1 MSQENEESPYRLNLT
16 PYGTHALLVAEVPAN
31 SRVLEIGSATGYM
44 GEYLIKEKECKV
56 WGVEPVVKWRDIAAK
71 RGYEEVSS
79 LSDEAYLKTLPA
91 GTAFDCI
98 LLADVLEHMP
108 DPEKTLTALRQY
120 CAPDG
125 RLIISLPNIA
135 HYSTRWGLLMGKWD
149 MTDWGIL
156 DRTHLHFYTKKTA
169 GEMIRQAGYEIEKCR
184 PAAGYIETWGE
195 WFFSIG
201 KRLLFTWPEFFA
213 PQFIFVAKPR

>member
-1 MSQENEESPYRLNLT
+1 MDKKEESPYRLNLT
-16 PYGTHALLVAEVPAN
+16 RSGTHALLVVEVPAH

-44 GEYLIKEKECKV
+44 GEYLIKKKGCKV
-56 WGVEPVVKWRDIAAK
+56 WGVEPVAKWHAEAME
-71 RGYEEVSS
+71 RGYESVSP
-79 LSDEAYLKTLPA
+79 LGAEAYLETLPK
-91 GTAFDCI
+91 TEQFDCV

-108 DPEKTLTALRQY
+108 DPEKTLRALRQY

-125 RLIISLPNIA
+125 RLVISLPNIA

-169 GEMIRQAGYEIEKCR
+169 EEMIRQAGYEIEKCR
-184 PAAGYIETWGE
+184 PAAGYIETWGT

-201 KRLLFTWPEFFA
+201 KRLLFAWPEFFA
-213 PQFIFVAKPR
+213 PQFIFVARPR

>member
-1 MSQENEESPYRLNLT
+1 MDQKNEEGPYRLNLT
-16 PYGTHALLVAEVPAN
+16 PKGTHALLMAEVPAH

-44 GEYLIKEKECKV
+44 GEYLIREKGCEV
-56 WGVEPVVKWRDIAAK
+56 WGVEPVAKWHDEAMG
-71 RGYEEVSS
+71 RGYESVSP
-79 LSDEAYLKTLPA
+79 LGAEEFLGTLPERES
-91 GTAFDCI
+91 FDCI

-108 DPEKTLTALRQY
+108 DPEAVLRKLKRH
-120 CAPDG
+120 CAPGG
-125 RLIISLPNIA
+125 RLVISLPNIA

-149 MTDWGIL
+149 MANWGIL

-169 GEMIRQAGYEIEKCR
+169 EEMIRGAGFEIETCR

-195 WFFSIG
+195 WLFSIG

-213 PQFIFVAKPR
+213 PQFIFVAKPK